1 MVEGVLLLAML
12 IKEFKFET
20 VEGKVPV
27 PAAHLTVRARDG
39 IYLALTPRSGDH
51 DTNETHTTE

>member
-12 IKEFKFET
+12 VKAFKFT
-20 VEGKVPV
+20 VVEGEVPV

-39 IYLALTPRSGDH
+39 IYLALTPRVADL
-51 DTNETHTTE
+51 DTTEKQTT